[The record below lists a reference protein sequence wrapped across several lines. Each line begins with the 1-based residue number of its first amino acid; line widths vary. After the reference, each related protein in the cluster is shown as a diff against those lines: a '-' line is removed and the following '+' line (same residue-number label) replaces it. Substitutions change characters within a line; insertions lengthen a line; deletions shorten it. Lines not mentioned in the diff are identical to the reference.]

1 MNRAGFM
8 RWIRED
14 DGGFTSLGVVLAAA
28 IAVLLVFSTSQ
39 VVWVNSASADVQ
51 YVADA
56 AALAGANVVASYLT
70 VARVVDAAMLSLSLV
85 GIFTLV
91 IATVVAC
98 IPYVN
103 TLAEP
108 MLRVGKQIISARN
121 KFGDSAA
128 KGLDALQR
136 ALPVL
141 IEANALAV
149 VKANGL
155 EGGGSYTGLVVP
167 FPVEG
172 EGIEVAPDPT
182 DVDSIEQAGTEASA
196 ATQATEEARQAMS
209 RDLEEAFRADCVD
222 APSSMR
228 GRASS
233 LAGMS
238 GASNPKYSSSAGW
251 SFAVPLARARAYYR
265 IRLQAESESRATGLE
280 DRVKSTARKEFY
292 RVALEKVTTGYAPSA
307 GDLGQ
312 GLNVPR
318 IPRNTEEMRATSAY
332 SGTVYPTSVGITEVP
347 VLHFSDAC
355 PAYTY
360 SQANSGTPGTLRALD
375 EGRLARCD
383 TCRFD
388 ISRVGAV
395 PSASTNIDNGFEYY
409 YRIVVLAAERYEE
422 HSAQYRAGEGKA
434 RQVVENSRGLFSEA
448 IKKISGRRFDPHPPG
463 MHGCVAIVVDPKTRR
478 VPEGLRGDA
487 ELPPRVALSAAALA
501 SQAPDVGSTLL
512 SGVFDGVVSK
522 AESSKSRSGT
532 GGFAGLAW
540 LVDSLFGVWGDSL
553 YVYLRG
559 SQALEKGI
567 EDALGSIPGFEEAG
581 ISDWASK
588 FVEDIVSASGLAP
601 AKVDMLRPLLVNS
614 SHVLATDS
622 SVGGALAEAQRRYA
636 SASTGSGDSVSELG
650 GVLDS
655 LVGDL
660 EGFGGEALSG
670 EHTVATVDLFGV
682 VQVPVTA
689 TLPEAVVAAG
699 KEALAS
705 GSAWIRSA
713 LANATSGE
721 REWEAWR

>member
-1 MNRAGFM
+1 MS
-8 RWIRED
+8 WIRDD
-14 DGGFTSLGVVLAAA
+14 DGGFTSLGVVLAT
-28 IAVLLVFSTSQ
+28 AVALLLVFSTSQ

-70 VARVVDAAMLSLSLV
+70 VARVVDAAMLSLSLI
-85 GIFTLV
+85 GILTLV
-91 IATVVAC
+91 VATVVAC

-108 MLRVGKQIISARN
+108 MFKVGRQILSARN

-141 IEANALAV
+141 LEANALAV

-155 EGGGSYTGLVVP
+155 EGGTSYGGLVVP
-167 FPVEG
+167 FPVKG
-172 EGIEVAPDPT
+172 DGIEVGDDTT
-182 DVDSIEQAGTEASA
+182 DVDSIERTGGEASV

-209 RDLEEAFRADCVD
+209 DDLEEAFRADCVD

-238 GASNPKYSSSAGW
+238 GASNPRYASSSGW
-251 SFAVPLARARAYYR
+251 SFAVPLSRARAYYR
-265 IRLQAESESRATGLE
+265 NRLQAESESRATVLE
-280 DRVKSTARKEFY
+280 EKVKSKAREEFY
-292 RVALEKVTTGYAPSA
+292 RVALETITAGFAPSA
-307 GDLGQ
+307 GDLGK
-312 GLNVPR
+312 GLDVPR

-332 SGTVYPTSVGITEVP
+332 SRTAYPTSEGVAGVS
-347 VLHFSDAC
+347 VLHFSEEC
-355 PAYTY
+355 PAYGLARST
-360 SQANSGTPGTLRALD
+360 SAGTLRALD
-375 EGRLARCD
+375 EGLLAQCD

-395 PSASTNIDNGFEYY
+395 PSASTNINNGFEHY
-409 YRIVVLAAERYEE
+409 YRIVALAAERYEE
-422 HSAQYRAGEGKA
+422 HSAQYRATEGKA
-434 RQVVENSRGLFSEA
+434 RELAEGSKDLFAEA
-448 IKKISGRRFDPHPPG
+448 LKKISGRRFDPHPAG
-463 MHGCVAIVVDPKTRR
+463 MHGCVAMVVDPESRR
-478 VPEGLRGDA
+478 VPKGLRSDA
-487 ELPPRVALSAAALA
+487 ELPPRAAVSAAALA

-512 SGVFDGVVSK
+512 SGVFDGLVSK
-522 AESSKSRSGT
+522 ADRSSSRSGS

-540 LVDSLFGVWGDSL
+540 LIDSLFGAWGDAL
-553 YVYLRG
+553 YAYLRG

-567 EDALGSIPGFEEAG
+567 KDTLDSVPGFEEAG
-581 ISDWASK
+581 ISDWASG
-588 FVEDIVSASGLAP
+588 FVEDIVAASGLAP
-601 AKVDMLRPLLVNS
+601 AKVDMVRPLLVNS

-622 SVGGALAEAQRRYA
+622 SVGGTLADAQRRYA
-636 SASTGSGDSVSELG
+636 SASTGSGDSVSELR

-655 LVGDL
+655 LVGEL
-660 EGFGGEALSG
+660 ETFGADALSG

-682 VQVPVTA
+682 VRVPVTA
-689 TLPEAVVAAG
+689 TLPEAVVTAG

-705 GSAWIRSA
+705 GRSRVNSVFA
-713 LANATSGE
+713 GVTSGE
-721 REWEAWR
+721 KEWEAWR